1 MIVLSRSHLCWFLSA
16 VLFSLLDI
24 SHVYAWD
31 DVDGPISGEPESI
44 GRYAAGCLIGG
55 TRLPADGR
63 GYQAI
68 RLARDRHYGHPELV
82 RFVESLA
89 SHADEAELGLLPV
102 GDMSQPRGGP
112 MIEAHASHQVG
123 LDVDIFFRLDLPALP
138 HEEREDLELPSMVDQ
153 VQGQLDNRFG
163 ETHFEL
169 LRLAAN
175 DRNVA
180 RIFVSPFIKQ
190 AMCEQQWPDRSFLR
204 KLRPW
209 FGHEDHMHVRLACPL
224 DSADCVEQAAPPAG
238 DGCGAELTSWFD
250 RGRLPSRPPG
260 ERREPALPM
269 RCDVLR

>member
-1 MIVLSRSHLCWFLSA
+1 MIVFMRSGLRLFLRT
-16 VLFSLLDI
+16 VLVWMLGMF
-24 SHVYAWD
+24 HAYAWD
-31 DVDGPISGEPESI
+31 DVDGPAIGEPESI

-55 TRLPADGR
+55 TRLPAEGR

-68 RLARDRHYGHPELV
+68 RLGRDRHYGHPELV
-82 RFVESLA
+82 RFVESL
-89 SHADEAELGLLPV
+89 SRQADEAELGLLPV

-123 LDVDIFFRLDLPALP
+123 LDVDIYFRLDLLPLP
-138 HEEREDLELPSMVDQ
+138 HEEREDVELPSMVDQ
-153 VQGQLDNRFG
+153 VRRELDDRFG
-163 ETHFEL
+163 VTHLEL

-175 DRNVA
+175 DTNVA

-190 AMCEQQWPDRSFLR
+190 AMCEQQWQDRSFLR
-204 KLRPW
+204 RLRPW

-224 DSADCVEQAAPPAG
+224 DSADCIEQADPPAG
-238 DGCGAELTSWFD
+238 DGCGAELASWFD
-250 RGRLPSRPPG
+250 RGRIPSRPPG